1 MAWNSQM
8 GNNEYTTVEQRKKQN
23 ISRLPVSQDPVGGSG
38 GGSAGSAGTA
48 VATAAD
54 PFDAYKSLLKQMRNE
69 RQAQADAAFETGK
82 DNLDR
87 AREAAMRDS
96 YVAHMQGLKN
106 MPQVSA
112 VSGNGGYTQSLLARQ
127 QMNYENNRNAIEQKY
142 LDDLTQLQTNRDNGV
157 ISSNQDYLAELAAI
171 AKSNA
176 GKTGTVK
183 TSATATATP
192 AAYTYKLGGRTF
204 TDQELITYLKGQGMT
219 QAEIARYMQAKG
231 LTL

>member
-8 GNNEYTTVEQRKKQN
+8 GNNEYTTVEQRRKQN
-23 ISRLPVSQDPVGGSG
+23 LSRLPVSQDPVGGSV
-38 GGSAGSAGTA
+38 GGSEGTA
-48 VATAAD
+48 VTAD

-69 RQAQADAAFETGK
+69 RQAQADAAFEAGK

-171 AKSNA
+171 AKTNA
-176 GKTGTVK
+176 GKTGAVK
-183 TSATATATP
+183 TSAAATATP

-204 TDQELITYLKGQGMT
+204 TDQELVTYLKGQGMT